1 MELSDEV
8 RAALART
15 DPLDDEQA
23 RDLLGRLLEALEQAE
38 DRVAEVDVAAARA
51 EGAALV
57 EEATRVRERIL
68 RDLAR
73 RRRDVRR
80 EVAQLQA
87 GRDRLLEAFASAR
100 QVVDDAT
107 RELNL
112 SLAEARL
119 RAADAAREAERE
131 PTPSVEDLEE
141 EVAMARLAGLP
152 LVDPEGRSSVP
163 DRPVPEQATPGH
175 EADRSVAPE
184 AGGEV
189 EAEVG
194 AEDRE
199 GPPAATEG
207 PAGGRD
213 PEGGVP
219 AVLRPSTAGAGD
231 AGGPG
236 DEAPAGPASTGE
248 PDARGDDDPVERL
261 ATQRLKRAL
270 ADEQNEVLDR
280 VRTRDKRRKLT
291 VDAVLG
297 GDLDRIARY
306 RDALLPVLVES
317 GRGEDPAQVEVVAA
331 DAAEAVVRGTRGR
344 VEAVLAEAVDGRQVD
359 EDVVNDG
366 IRACF
371 REWKTQWIGRLAA
384 DSVALAGADGPGD
397 PWGGGDRR

>member
-23 RDLLGRLLEALEQAE
+23 RDLLARLLEALEQAE
-38 DRVAEVDVAAARA
+38 DRVAEADVAAARA
-51 EGAALV
+51 EGEALV

-87 GRDRLLEAFASAR
+87 GRDRLLEAFAAAR
-100 QVVDDAT
+100 LVVDDAT

-119 RAADAAREAERE
+119 RAAEAAREAERE
-131 PTPSVEDLEE
+131 PTPSVEDLDEE
-141 EVAMARLAGLP
+141 LAMARLAGLP
-152 LVDPEGRSSVP
+152 VIDPEGRSSVP
-163 DRPVPEQATPGH
+163 DRP
-175 EADRSVAPE
+175 APE
-184 AGGEV
+184 PTAPDEAGRPGQP
-189 EAEVG
+189 EAE
-194 AEDRE
+194 EDE
-199 GPPAATEG
+199 GPPAPAQG
-207 PAGGRD
+207 PGGDRD

-219 AVLRPSTAGAGD
+219 TVLRPSTAGAGEQ
-231 AGGPG
+231 A
-236 DEAPAGPASTGE
+236 AAGPPAADE
-248 PDARGDDDPVERL
+248 PEAGDGDDDPVERL
-261 ATQRLKRAL
+261 AAQRLKRAL

-344 VEAVLAEAVDGRQVD
+344 VEAVLAEAVDGRRVD

-397 PWGGGDRR
+397 PWAGDDHR

>member
-1 MELSDEV
+1 
-8 RAALART
+8 
-15 DPLDDEQA
+15 
-23 RDLLGRLLEALEQAE
+23 
-38 DRVAEVDVAAARA
+38 
-51 EGAALV
+51 
-57 EEATRVRERIL
+57 
-68 RDLAR
+68 
-73 RRRDVRR
+73 
-80 EVAQLQA
+80 
-87 GRDRLLEAFASAR
+87 
-100 QVVDDAT
+100 
-107 RELNL
+107 
-112 SLAEARL
+112 
-119 RAADAAREAERE
+119 
-131 PTPSVEDLEE
+131 
-141 EVAMARLAGLP
+141 MARLAGLP

-163 DRPVPEQATPGH
+163 DRPV
-175 EADRSVAPE
+175 APE
-184 AGGEV
+184 VGGE
-189 EAEVG
+189 AET
-194 AEDRE
+194 EDGE

-219 AVLRPSTAGAGD
+219 AVLRPSTAGAGG

-236 DEAPAGPASTGE
+236 DEGPAGPASTGE
-248 PDARGDDDPVERL
+248 PDVRGDDDPVERL

>member
-23 RDLLGRLLEALEQAE
+23 RDLLARLLEALEQAE
-38 DRVAEVDVAAARA
+38 DRVADADVAAARA
-51 EGAALV
+51 EGEALV

-87 GRDRLLEAFASAR
+87 GRDRLLEAFAAAR
-100 QVVDDAT
+100 LVVDDAT

-119 RAADAAREAERE
+119 RAAEAAREVERE
-131 PTPSVEDLEE
+131 PTPSVEDLDEE
-141 EVAMARLAGLP
+141 LAMARLAGLP
-152 LVDPEGRSSVP
+152 VIDPEGRSSVP
-163 DRPVPEQATPGH
+163 DRPAPEPTPPDEAGRPGEP
-175 EADRSVAPE
+175 EAD
-184 AGGEV
+184 
-189 EAEVG
+189 
-194 AEDRE
+194 EDE
-199 GPPAATEG
+199 GPPA
-207 PAGGRD
+207 PAQSPGSARD

-219 AVLRPSTAGAGD
+219 TVLRPSTAGAGEQAAARPPAAD
-231 AGGPG
+231 EPEAG
-236 DEAPAGPASTGE
+236 D
-248 PDARGDDDPVERL
+248 GDDDPVERL
-261 ATQRLKRAL
+261 AAQRLKRAL

-344 VEAVLAEAVDGRQVD
+344 VEAVLAEAVDGRRVD

-397 PWGGGDRR
+397 PWAGDDHR

>member
-23 RDLLGRLLEALEQAE
+23 RALLARLLEALEQAE
-38 DRVAEVDVAAARA
+38 DRVADVDVAAARA
-51 EGAALV
+51 EGEALV
-57 EEATRVRERIL
+57 DEATRVRERIL

-87 GRDRLLEAFASAR
+87 GRDRLLEAFAAAR

-112 SLAEARL
+112 SVAEARL
-119 RAADAAREAERE
+119 RAADAGRVVERE

-141 EVAMARLAGLP
+141 ELAMARLAGLP
-152 LVDPEGRSSVP
+152 VIDPAGRSSVP
-163 DRPVPEQATPGH
+163 DRPAPEPASPVE
-175 EADRSVAPE
+175 EADR
-184 AGGEV
+184 AG
-189 EAEVG
+189 
-194 AEDRE
+194 
-199 GPPAATEG
+199 ATEG
-207 PAGGRD
+207 GAELGQAPSAAAEAPAGDRD

-219 AVLRPSTAGAGD
+219 TVLRPSTAGAGGEAA
-231 AGGPG
+231 AGPTPTDEPEEGG
-236 DEAPAGPASTGE
+236 DE
-248 PDARGDDDPVERL
+248 DPVERL

-317 GRGEDPAQVEVVAA
+317 ERGDDPAQVEVVAA

-344 VEAVLAEAVDGRQVD
+344 VEAVLADAVDGRRVD